1 MADAKNITDLTG
13 RVAVVIGG
21 TSGLGKSI
29 ATSFADS
36 GADVVASGR
45 RLDLIDQTAKV
56 FEAIGRRTMRHPVDV
71 VDRLSIDNLRDAV
84 LKELGRVD
92 ILVNAAGRTLKKPT
106 ALLSDAEWLSILDTN
121 LSGVLRACQSF
132 YQPLK
137 QSGHG
142 KVINI
147 ASLASYVAFYQVA
160 AYNASKM
167 GVLSLTQTLA
177 IEWAQDNINVNAI
190 VPGVFPTDLNATLLQ
205 GTDRGRE
212 LVMRTPMRRFGRA
225 EEIGGAAVFL
235 ASDAA
240 SFVTGTALAVDG
252 GFLASGVNT

>member
-1 MADAKNITDLTG
+1 MSVAKNITDLTG

-21 TSGLGKSI
+21 TSGLGQAI
-29 ATSFADS
+29 ASSFAAS

-45 RLDLIDQTAKV
+45 RRELIDETA
-56 FEAIGRRTMRHPVDV
+56 AMLQAMGRRTIRHEVNV
-71 VDRLSIDNLRDAV
+71 AERKSIDTLRDAV
-84 LKELGRVD
+84 LQELGRVD
-92 ILVNAAGRTLKKPT
+92 ILVNAAGRTLKKET
-106 ALLSDAEWLSILDTN
+106 ALLSEADWHNILDTN

-132 YQPLK
+132 YEPLK
-137 QSGHG
+137 KSGHG

-177 IEWAQDNINVNAI
+177 IEWAPHNINVNAI

-212 LVMRTPMRRFGRA
+212 LVMRTPMKRFGRA

>member
-1 MADAKNITDLTG
+1 MPTAKNITDLSG

-21 TSGLGKSI
+21 TSGLGKAI
-29 ATSFADS
+29 ASNLAAS

-45 RLDLIDQTAKV
+45 RMELIEETARMLEDL
-56 FEAIGRRTMRHPVDV
+56 GRRTIRHEVDV
-71 VDRLSIDNLRDAV
+71 ADRASIDALRDAA

-92 ILVNAAGRTLKKPT
+92 ILVNAAGRTLKKET
-106 ALLSDAEWLSILDTN
+106 AKLSEHEWLAIIDTN

-132 YQPLK
+132 YEPLK

-167 GVLSLTQTLA
+167 GVLSLTQSLA

>member
-1 MADAKNITDLTG
+1 MPTAKNITDLTG

-21 TSGLGKSI
+21 TSGLGRSI
-29 ATSFADS
+29 ALSLASS
-36 GADVVASGR
+36 GANVVASGR
-45 RLDLIDQTAKV
+45 RMELVEQVAVELEAAGAK
-56 FEAIGRRTMRHPVDV
+56 TLRHEVDV
-71 VDRLSIDNLRDAV
+71 ADRASLDTLREAV
-84 LKELGRVD
+84 VKDMGRVD
-92 ILVNAAGRTLKKPT
+92 ILINAAGRTLKKPAADVT
-106 ALLSDAEWLSILDTN
+106 EEDWGNIIDTN
-121 LSGVLRACQSF
+121 LTGVLRSCQSF
-132 YQPLK
+132 YPALK

-142 KVINI
+142 RVINI
-147 ASLASYVAFYQVA
+147 ASLASFVAFYQVI

-190 VPGVFPTDLNATLLQ
+190 VPGVFPTDLNASLLQ

-212 LVMRTPMRRFGRA
+212 LIWRTPMKRFGRP